1 MERTLIY
8 KNHKGDMITFTY
20 KPPFLLSIC
29 DGFHE
34 TVGTVNSVSSAYGV
48 GTTWNG
54 TSIGQRDLT
63 IKGTITDNIQE
74 NRLLLYDMFP
84 LNSEGTLY
92 YYEGDIERKITCL
105 VEKVSIPEK
114 KGFTRDFS
122 ISLVCPNPR
131 FSALAATIL
140 SMATWT
146 PAFKFKLVIPKNKGI
161 KFGTKNT
168 TSMGTTENTTE
179 IDYGM
184 NYKFKA
190 NDTVKNP
197 YLFNVTTRDI
207 IQIEK
212 TMSAGDQIIIT
223 THIDNKNVIYKNAVT
238 GEEEN
243 INYLI
248 MYGSKYLQ
256 VPSGTNTFRSGADS
270 GEDNLETTIEFYQNM
285 RRCNYGSYIIKC
297 I

>member
-63 IKGTITDNIQE
+63 IKGTITDNVQE

-184 NYKFKA
+184 TIKFKA

-270 GEDNLETTIEFYQNM
+270 GEDNLETTIEFLPEYEAV
-285 RRCNYGSYIIKC
+285 
-297 I
+297 

>member
-184 NYKFKA
+184 TIKFKA

-256 VPSGTNTFRSGADS
+256 VPSGTNTFRSGADV
-270 GEDNLETTIEFYQNM
+270 GEDNLETTIEFLPEYEAV
-285 RRCNYGSYIIKC
+285 
-297 I
+297 

>member
-140 SMATWT
+140 SMATWA
-146 PAFKFKLVIPKNKGI
+146 PAFNFPLIIPENEGI
-161 KFGTKNT
+161 QFGIKNT

-184 NYKFKA
+184 TIKFKA

-197 YLFNVTTRDI
+197 YLFNITTRDI

-270 GEDNLETTIEFYQNM
+270 GEDNLETTIEFLPEYEAV
-285 RRCNYGSYIIKC
+285 
-297 I
+297 

>member
-140 SMATWT
+140 SMATWA
-146 PAFKFKLVIPKNKGI
+146 PAFNFPLIIPENEGI
-161 KFGTKNT
+161 QFGIKNT

-184 NYKFKA
+184 TIKFKA

-256 VPSGTNTFRSGADS
+256 VPSGTNTFKSGADS
-270 GEDNLETTIEFYQNM
+270 GEDNLETTIEFLPEYEAV
-285 RRCNYGSYIIKC
+285 
-297 I
+297 

>member
-63 IKGTITDNIQE
+63 IKGTITDNIKE

-184 NYKFKA
+184 TIKFKA

-270 GEDNLETTIEFYQNM
+270 GEDNLETTIEFLPEYEAV
-285 RRCNYGSYIIKC
+285 
-297 I
+297 

>member
-184 NYKFKA
+184 TIKFKA

-248 MYGSKYLQ
+248 MYGSKYLR

-270 GEDNLETTIEFYQNM
+270 GEDNLETTIEFLPEYEAV
-285 RRCNYGSYIIKC
+285 
-297 I
+297 

>member
-54 TSIGQRDLT
+54 TIIGQRDLT

-184 NYKFKA
+184 TIKFKA

-270 GEDNLETTIEFYQNM
+270 GEDNLETTIEFLSEYEAV
-285 RRCNYGSYIIKC
+285 
-297 I
+297 

>member
-114 KGFTRDFS
+114 KGFTKDFS

-184 NYKFKA
+184 TIKFKA

-270 GEDNLETTIEFYQNM
+270 GEDNLETTIEFLPEYEAV
-285 RRCNYGSYIIKC
+285 
-297 I
+297 

>member
-140 SMATWT
+140 SMATWI

-184 NYKFKA
+184 TIKFKA

-270 GEDNLETTIEFYQNM
+270 GEDNLETTIEFLPEYEAV
-285 RRCNYGSYIIKC
+285 
-297 I
+297 

>member
-140 SMATWT
+140 SMATWA
-146 PAFKFKLVIPKNKGI
+146 PAFNFPLIIPENEGI
-161 KFGTKNT
+161 QFGIKNT

-184 NYKFKA
+184 TIKFKA

-270 GEDNLETTIEFYQNM
+270 GEDDLETTIEFLPEYEAV
-285 RRCNYGSYIIKC
+285 
-297 I
+297 

>member
-140 SMATWT
+140 SMAAWA
-146 PAFKFKLVIPKNKGI
+146 PAFNFPLIIPENEGI
-161 KFGTKNT
+161 QFGIKNT

-184 NYKFKA
+184 TIKFKA

-270 GEDNLETTIEFYQNM
+270 GEDNLETTIEFLPEYEAV
-285 RRCNYGSYIIKC
+285 
-297 I
+297 

>member
-131 FSALAATIL
+131 FCALAATIL
-140 SMATWT
+140 SMATWA
-146 PAFKFKLVIPKNKGI
+146 PAFNFPLIIPENEGI
-161 KFGTKNT
+161 QFGIKNT

-184 NYKFKA
+184 TIKFKA

-223 THIDNKNVIYKNAVT
+223 THIDNKNVIYKSAVT

-270 GEDNLETTIEFYQNM
+270 GEDNLETTIEFLPEYEAV
-285 RRCNYGSYIIKC
+285 
-297 I
+297 

>member
-146 PAFKFKLVIPKNKGI
+146 PAFKFKLIIPKNKGI

-184 NYKFKA
+184 TIKFKA

-270 GEDNLETTIEFYQNM
+270 GEDNLETTIEFLPEYEAV
-285 RRCNYGSYIIKC
+285 
-297 I
+297 

>member
-184 NYKFKA
+184 TIKFKA

-256 VPSGTNTFRSGADS
+256 VPSGTNTFKSGADS
-270 GEDNLETTIEFYQNM
+270 GEDNLETTIEFLPEYEAV
-285 RRCNYGSYIIKC
+285 
-297 I
+297 

>member
-131 FSALAATIL
+131 FSVLAATIL
-140 SMATWT
+140 SMATWA
-146 PAFKFKLVIPKNKGI
+146 PAFNFPLIIPENEGI
-161 KFGTKNT
+161 QFGIKNT

-184 NYKFKA
+184 TIKFKA

-270 GEDNLETTIEFYQNM
+270 GEDNLETTIEFLPEYEAV
-285 RRCNYGSYIIKC
+285 
-297 I
+297 

>member
-1 MERTLIY
+1 
-8 KNHKGDMITFTY
+8 MITFTY

-140 SMATWT
+140 SMATWA
-146 PAFKFKLVIPKNKGI
+146 PAFNFPLIIPENEGI
-161 KFGTKNT
+161 QFGIKNT

-184 NYKFKA
+184 TIKFKA

-270 GEDNLETTIEFYQNM
+270 GEDNLETTIEFLPEYEAV
-285 RRCNYGSYIIKC
+285 
-297 I
+297 

>member
-131 FSALAATIL
+131 FSALATTIL

-184 NYKFKA
+184 TIKFKA

-197 YLFNVTTRDI
+197 YLSNVTTRDI

-270 GEDNLETTIEFYQNM
+270 GEDNLETTIEFLPEYEAV
-285 RRCNYGSYIIKC
+285 
-297 I
+297 

>member
-20 KPPFLLSIC
+20 KPPFLLGIC

-140 SMATWT
+140 SMATWA
-146 PAFKFKLVIPKNKGI
+146 PAFNFPLIIPENEGI
-161 KFGTKNT
+161 QFGIKNT
-168 TSMGTTENTTE
+168 TSMRTTENTTE

-184 NYKFKA
+184 TIKFKA

-270 GEDNLETTIEFYQNM
+270 GEDNLETTIEFLPEYEAV
-285 RRCNYGSYIIKC
+285 
-297 I
+297 

>member
-140 SMATWT
+140 SMATWA
-146 PAFKFKLVIPKNKGI
+146 PAFNFPLIIPENEGI
-161 KFGTKNT
+161 QFGIKNT

-184 NYKFKA
+184 TIKFKA

-223 THIDNKNVIYKNAVT
+223 THINNKNVIYKNAVT

-270 GEDNLETTIEFYQNM
+270 GEDNLETTIEFLPEYEAV
-285 RRCNYGSYIIKC
+285 
-297 I
+297 

>member
-184 NYKFKA
+184 TIKFKA

-270 GEDNLETTIEFYQNM
+270 GEDNLETIIEFLPEYEAV
-285 RRCNYGSYIIKC
+285 
-297 I
+297 

>member
-8 KNHKGDMITFTY
+8 KNHKGNMITFTY

-140 SMATWT
+140 SMATWA
-146 PAFKFKLVIPKNKGI
+146 PAFNFPLIIPENEGI
-161 KFGTKNT
+161 QFGIKNT

-184 NYKFKA
+184 TIKFKA

-270 GEDNLETTIEFYQNM
+270 GEDNLETTIEFLPEYEAV
-285 RRCNYGSYIIKC
+285 
-297 I
+297 

>member
-114 KGFTRDFS
+114 EGFTRDFS

-184 NYKFKA
+184 TIKFKA

-270 GEDNLETTIEFYQNM
+270 GEDNLETTIEFLPEYEAV
-285 RRCNYGSYIIKC
+285 
-297 I
+297 

>member
-1 MERTLIY
+1 
-8 KNHKGDMITFTY
+8 
-20 KPPFLLSIC
+20 
-29 DGFHE
+29 
-34 TVGTVNSVSSAYGV
+34 
-48 GTTWNG
+48 
-54 TSIGQRDLT
+54 
-63 IKGTITDNIQE
+63 
-74 NRLLLYDMFP
+74 
-84 LNSEGTLY
+84 
-92 YYEGDIERKITCL
+92 
-105 VEKVSIPEK
+105 
-114 KGFTRDFS
+114 
-122 ISLVCPNPR
+122 
-131 FSALAATIL
+131 
-140 SMATWT
+140 MATWT
-146 PAFKFKLVIPKNKGI
+146 PAFKFKLVIPENKGI

-184 NYKFKA
+184 TIKFKA

-223 THIDNKNVIYKNAVT
+223 THIDNKNVIYKNTVT
-238 GEEEN
+238 GEKEN

-270 GEDNLETTIEFYQNM
+270 GEDNLETTIEFLPEYEAV
-285 RRCNYGSYIIKC
+285 
-297 I
+297 

>member
-168 TSMGTTENTTE
+168 TSMETTENTTE

-184 NYKFKA
+184 TIKFKA

-270 GEDNLETTIEFYQNM
+270 GEDNLETTIEFLPEYEAV
-285 RRCNYGSYIIKC
+285 
-297 I
+297 

>member
-184 NYKFKA
+184 TIKFKA

-207 IQIEK
+207 IQIQK

-270 GEDNLETTIEFYQNM
+270 GEDNLETTIEFLPEYEAV
-285 RRCNYGSYIIKC
+285 
-297 I
+297 

>member
-20 KPPFLLSIC
+20 KPPFLLGIC

-184 NYKFKA
+184 TIKFKA

-270 GEDNLETTIEFYQNM
+270 GEDNLETTIEFLPEYEAV
-285 RRCNYGSYIIKC
+285 
-297 I
+297 

>member
-122 ISLVCPNPR
+122 ISLICPNPR

-184 NYKFKA
+184 TIKFKA

-270 GEDNLETTIEFYQNM
+270 GEDNLETTIEFLPEYEAV
-285 RRCNYGSYIIKC
+285 
-297 I
+297 

>member
-184 NYKFKA
+184 TIKFKA

-270 GEDNLETTIEFYQNM
+270 GENNLETTIDFLPEYEAV
-285 RRCNYGSYIIKC
+285 
-297 I
+297 

>member
-140 SMATWT
+140 SIATWT

-184 NYKFKA
+184 TIKFKA

-270 GEDNLETTIEFYQNM
+270 GEDNLETTIEFLPEYEAV
-285 RRCNYGSYIIKC
+285 
-297 I
+297 

>member
-84 LNSEGTLY
+84 HNSEGTLY

-140 SMATWT
+140 SMATWA
-146 PAFKFKLVIPKNKGI
+146 PAFNFPLIIPENEGI
-161 KFGTKNT
+161 QFGIKNT

-184 NYKFKA
+184 TIKFKA

-270 GEDNLETTIEFYQNM
+270 GEDNLETTIEFLPEYEAV
-285 RRCNYGSYIIKC
+285 
-297 I
+297 

>member
-84 LNSEGTLY
+84 LDSEGTLY

-184 NYKFKA
+184 TIKFKA

-270 GEDNLETTIEFYQNM
+270 GEDNLETTIEFLPEYEAV
-285 RRCNYGSYIIKC
+285 
-297 I
+297 

>member
-29 DGFHE
+29 DGFHK
-34 TVGTVNSVSSAYGV
+34 TVGNVNSVSSAYGV

-140 SMATWT
+140 SMATWI

-184 NYKFKA
+184 TIKFKA

-270 GEDNLETTIEFYQNM
+270 GEDNLETTIEFLPEYEAV
-285 RRCNYGSYIIKC
+285 
-297 I
+297 

>member
-184 NYKFKA
+184 TIKFKA

-223 THIDNKNVIYKNAVT
+223 THIDNKNVIYKNAIT

-270 GEDNLETTIEFYQNM
+270 GEDNLETTIEFLPEYEAV
-285 RRCNYGSYIIKC
+285 
-297 I
+297 

>member
-140 SMATWT
+140 SMATWA
-146 PAFKFKLVIPKNKGI
+146 PAFNFPLIIPENEGI
-161 KFGTKNT
+161 QFRIKNT

-184 NYKFKA
+184 TIKFKA

-223 THIDNKNVIYKNAVT
+223 THIDNKNVIYKSAVT

-270 GEDNLETTIEFYQNM
+270 GEDNLETTIEFLPEYEAV
-285 RRCNYGSYIIKC
+285 
-297 I
+297 

>member
-20 KPPFLLSIC
+20 KPPFLLGIC

-140 SMATWT
+140 SMATWA
-146 PAFKFKLVIPKNKGI
+146 PAFNFPLIIPENEGI
-161 KFGTKNT
+161 QFGIKNT

-184 NYKFKA
+184 TIKFKA

-270 GEDNLETTIEFYQNM
+270 GEDNLETTIEFLPEYEAV
-285 RRCNYGSYIIKC
+285 
-297 I
+297 